1 MLAIHLHQCGFRPA
15 HPEDLDSISADL
27 DAIQRGNNE
36 LTAEEE
42 KAVQAV
48 MRIPFA
54 VTMLP
59 TDTEELDHTIKAIIS
74 RAKKT
79 NRIAD
84 KLAVEFTTAGM
95 VCDIVDAI
103 ERFAR
108 AGKKNV
114 AKTEEICRNV
124 YRAARRGSAAFMQD
138 WVNNPNLQE
147 TGRQRKTG
155 GGAKAKWD
163 TNNEQCKAL
172 WNLAQRKTFD
182 TASAAVDLIIR
193 NECPK
198 SNHPFAYT
206 KRMSAKEKNKVR
218 TKLIKRFK
226 SWCRINGKPYPFG
239 ATE

>member
-1 MLAIHLHQCGFRPA
+1 MKKTKLPSVPPEVNTNWEQMLKRFCTSLSECRIIDTHISECRMLITSCRAAEAASLPGDSTRAMLAIHLHQCGFRPA

-163 TNNEQCKAL
+163 TNN
-172 WNLAQRKTFD
+172 
-182 TASAAVDLIIR
+182 
-193 NECPK
+193 
-198 SNHPFAYT
+198 
-206 KRMSAKEKNKVR
+206 
-218 TKLIKRFK
+218 
-226 SWCRINGKPYPFG
+226 
-239 ATE
+239 